1 MLLRAWNA
9 PGTDACAPSPASCC
23 AGPQAGRGGR
33 FLRNRNRPQFGR
45 QDRTQGQDA
54 AAARTRPRD
63 GDGSR
68 QKCGRKNRHMN
79 GRTAWAG
86 PRQAGAGQAR
96 ARVAARGCAGLAQ
109 TVQSQTRRARRTQGP
124 DGGKPGAAQTEAT
137 VARGP
142 GADGTAT
149 DAQGAKDA
157 RAGRRQAERST
168 DGGHRSAR
176 AGRGKPVRDADGG
189 HSSTRAGPR

>member
-86 PRQAGAGQAR
+86 PRQAGAGQAQTR
-96 ARVAARGCAGLAQ
+96 AAARGCAGRAR
-109 TVQSQTRRARRTQGP
+109 TAQSQTRRARRTRGP
-124 DGGKPGAAQTEAT
+124 GAAANGAGAGEHTERRGHGRGGRNGARRAEPGRTGPSAYGGTWRQSVRGRSANSRGKPGA
-137 VARGP
+137 
-142 GADGTAT
+142 
-149 DAQGAKDA
+149 
-157 RAGRRQAERST
+157 RQCSR
-168 DGGHRSAR
+168 
-176 AGRGKPVRDADGG
+176 GRGGCAIR
-189 HSSTRAGPR
+189 